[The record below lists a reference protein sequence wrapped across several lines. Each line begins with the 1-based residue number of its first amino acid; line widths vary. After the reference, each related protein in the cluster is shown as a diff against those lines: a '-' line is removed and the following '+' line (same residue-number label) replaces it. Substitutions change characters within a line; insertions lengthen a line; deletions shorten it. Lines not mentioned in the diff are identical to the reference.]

1 MISNRVRFIS
11 FVLIAYMV
19 AALAW
24 WTLLL
29 YNKNEEV
36 YTYQQAIIQQEVIDD
51 LPDLATIQAKYDR
64 QKIMILGEGFVF
76 AILLIIGILIINRAA
91 KREFQIASMKNN
103 FLLSVTHELKSPLAS
118 IKMILETLLNKPK
131 LDTDRRT
138 SISANALKETNRL
151 ESMINKLLLS
161 TKIEDHYQYNYE
173 EVEIKDFFLNVIS
186 RYRYQGESHR
196 IQLDCQDGIIAELD
210 KEAIQSVITNL
221 VENAIKYSEKDD
233 NITIRVE
240 RKNNELIID
249 CIDQGSGIPDTEKKE
264 VLNKFYRIGNE
275 EFRTSEGSGL
285 GLFIV
290 NKIVDSHKG
299 RFEIL
304 DNQPKGTIMRIQLPI
319 HQQTPIA

>member
-1 MISNRVRFIS
+1 
-11 FVLIAYMV
+11 MV

-29 YNKNEEV
+29 YNKNEEL
-36 YTYQQAIIQQEVIDD
+36 YKYQRAFIQQDVIDN
-51 LPDLATIQAKYDR
+51 LPDLATIHAKYDR

-76 AILLIIGILIINRAA
+76 AVLLIIGILIINRAA

-118 IKMILETLLNKPK
+118 IKMILETLLNKPM
-131 LDTDRRT
+131 LDSDKRNN
-138 SISANALKETNRL
+138 ISSNALKETNRL

-173 EVEIKDFFLNVIS
+173 EIDIKSFLSNVIS
-186 RYRYQGESHR
+186 RYGYQGESHR
-196 IQLDCQDGIIAELD
+196 IQLDCHDGISAELD

-221 VENAIKYSEKDD
+221 VENAIKYSAKEDS
-233 NITIRVE
+233 ITIRVE
-240 RKNNELIID
+240 TKNKELIID
-249 CIDQGSGIPDTEKKE
+249 CIDQGSGIPDVEKKE

-275 EFRTSEGSGL
+275 EFRTTDGSGL

-290 NKIVDSHKG
+290 KKIIDAHKG
-299 RFEIL
+299 SFDIL
-304 DNQPKGTIMRIQLPI
+304 DNKPKGTIMRIHLPTQ
-319 HQQTPIA
+319 QQTSIS